1 MNQLAKRYAKA
12 LFDLALEENLMSTF
26 QPQIKS
32 IHTLFKEN
40 EELREFVNSQG
51 VPSEAKKEF
60 FNKLFKEN
68 IHIYVIHFLCLLVDK
83 KRERNIEAVCEEFN
97 SLCNEYFNVLEG
109 IVYSTKPLTKDQ
121 MTNIEKSIELKLNK
135 KVELT
140 NKLDSSLIGGLK
152 VVVGDTVFDNSIQH
166 KMEALKNELLQGKDV
181 NS

>member
-26 QPQIKS
+26 QSQIKS
-32 IHTLFKEN
+32 IHNLFKEN
-40 EELREFVNSQG
+40 EELREFINSQG

-60 FNKLFKEN
+60 FNRLFKDN
-68 IHIYVIHFLCLLVDK
+68 IHIYVTHFLCLLVDK

-109 IVYSTKPLTKDQ
+109 VVYSTKQLTKDQ

-135 KVELT
+135 RVELK